1 MNGTH
6 HVEVRNKYC
15 IYKFDLNRN
24 ITVIRGDSGTG
35 KTKLYEMLANYSRFK
50 KDSGITISCDKRL
63 AIILDDEA
71 WDNKLRNLNDC
82 IVFFDEHQLFIYTEE
97 FARTIKGTNNYYVL
111 ITREELYE
119 LPYSVEEI
127 YEIKSS
133 GKYHNL
139 SKIYKHNKKHIYSPE
154 QPDGENG
161 YKVLL
166 TEDSHSGFQFYKHY
180 FEGKGVDCFSSG
192 SNAAIYGWLEEHKG
206 ESVLVIADGAAFGAE
221 MNRVM
226 HICDISGSFLC
237 LPESFEWLILKSG
250 LIKTGELNDI
260 LDHPSKYIDSAVYFS
275 WENYFEKYLIESTS
289 GTPFQYTKRQIN
301 PVYLI
306 DKNAKKIVDE
316 VM

>member
-237 LPESFEWLILKSG
+237 LPESG
-250 LIKTGELNDI
+250 LIKTGEVNDI
-260 LDHPSKYIDSAVYFS
+260 LEHPSKYSDSAVYFS